1 MEKTQQKEA
10 LPQLSEKSEKK
21 HHTDAASDIK
31 NHLETQG
38 EINLTKAKSPPFKG
52 NLDKTSTKGTIS
64 LLKKL
69 I

>member
-1 MEKTQQKEA
+1 MEKTQQV
-10 LPQLSEKSEKK
+10 LPQLSEKARKK
-21 HHTDAASDIK
+21 QHTNAASDIK

-38 EINLTKAKSPPFKG
+38 EINLTKAKSTPFKG